1 MGGFHLSDVFISSFV
16 DHKIGRRSGVFLS
29 GFVGHLSIME
39 QFVSIISTMFA
50 TQVDI
55 CSEIWNSFSH
65 LFSSLRM
72 PKIKEEWILK
82 VKLYVKFLCSNL
94 GYSINSSTDILFFQ
108 SSFLSF
114 SLSPFLPL
122 FLSSIPIEICIYLSS
137 CLPFFSSFPPIF
149 QTFYFPIF
157 LSSYFLIFFS
167 SYLPIFL
174 FSDLPIFLSSYLPIF
189 ISSYLPI
196 FLSSYLPIFLSSY
209 LPIFL
214 SS

>member
-55 CSEIWNSFSH
+55 CSEIWDPFSH

-72 PKIKEEWILK
+72 PRIKEEWILK
-82 VKLYVKFLCSNL
+82 VKLYVKFLYSNL
-94 GYSINSSTDILFFQ
+94 YSMNSSTYIRFFL

-114 SLSPFLPL
+114 SLSPFLP
-122 FLSSIPIEICIYLSS
+122 
-137 CLPFFSSFPPIF
+137 
-149 QTFYFPIF
+149 IF
-157 LSSYFLIFFS
+157 LSFLLSFSFS
-167 SYLPIFL
+167 SYLPL
-174 FSDLPIFLSSYLPIF
+174 LLSSFPL
-189 ISSYLPI
+189 
-196 FLSSYLPIFLSSY
+196 FL
-209 LPIFL
+209 
-214 SS
+214 